1 MATRGQRVVSDSAKQ
16 NGRSSRQGAKQSGK
30 PAADKHESDETASQE
45 PPWWYANADGEEP
58 PNPVD
63 VGTAAQEAVKLAAA
77 VAQWAEQSGLSDTL
91 RGIAEQAAAGVR
103 TAAQAASAA
112 GSTDDDVDVVFEEPG
127 EPPAG
132 AAGTAGA
139 AQGAQHARTTC
150 DTCPICQ
157 GIDIVKT
164 MSPEAANGIT
174 DALAAVTTAVRQAV
188 DGLGGTSS
196 DAKTKVEHI
205 DID

>member
-1 MATRGQRVVSDSAKQ
+1 MSPRA
-16 NGRSSRQGAKQSGK
+16 
-30 PAADKHESDETASQE
+30 
-45 PPWWYANADGEEP
+45 
-58 PNPVD
+58 
-63 VGTAAQEAVKLAAA
+63 
-77 VAQWAEQSGLSDTL
+77 
-91 RGIAEQAAAGVR
+91 
-103 TAAQAASAA
+103 
-112 GSTDDDVDVVFEEPG
+112 
-127 EPPAG
+127 